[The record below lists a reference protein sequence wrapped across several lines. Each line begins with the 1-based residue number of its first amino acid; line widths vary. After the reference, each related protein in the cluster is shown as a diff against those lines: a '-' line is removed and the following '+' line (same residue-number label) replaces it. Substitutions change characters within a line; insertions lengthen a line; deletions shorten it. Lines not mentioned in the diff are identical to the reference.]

1 MSTVI
6 VGIDE
11 VRKVIQGMPLIPQHK
26 LMQSIN
32 SDAAI
37 PLIWAAHRNAPVGKT
52 GNLAESIGS
61 TKPNVNRVNSV
72 GLVSVGPRRT
82 GGYKG
87 FHGHLVEYAKTNRD
101 GTMSTPHK
109 FMKPAWEQTKAMV
122 EANINK
128 LLSGH
133 LVRFMKRTLK

>member
-1 MSTVI
+1 MNKVI

-32 SDAAI
+32 AEAAI
-37 PLIWAAHRNAPVGKT
+37 PLVNAAHWIVPVGKT
-52 GNLAESIGS
+52 GNLAESLGT
-61 TKPNVNRVNSV
+61 TKPSVSRVNSV
-72 GLVSVGPRRT
+72 GLVAAGPRRS
-82 GGYKG
+82 GGHKG
-87 FHGHLVEYAKTNRD
+87 HHGHLVEYPKTNRD
-101 GTMSTPHK
+101 GSMSKPKK
-109 FMKPAWEQTKAMV
+109 FMQPAWEQTKGMV
-122 EANINK
+122 EITINK

>member
-1 MSTVI
+1 MSVVI
-6 VGIDE
+6 VGIED

-32 SDAAI
+32 AEAAI
-37 PLIWAAHRNAPVGKT
+37 PMIWAAHKAAPVGKT

-61 TKPNVNRVNSV
+61 VKASIKRVDAI
-72 GLVSVGPRRT
+72 GLVNVGPRRT
-82 GGYKG
+82 RGFKG
-87 FHGHLVEYAKTNRD
+87 FHSHLVEYPKTNRD
-101 GTMSTPHK
+101 GSMSTPKK
-109 FMKPAWEQTKAMV
+109 FMQPAWDQTR
-122 EANINK
+122 NIVVNNIYN